1 MFRRFI
7 IIAAACIA
15 LGVQAQEP
23 AAEQLSRHYLGA
35 GASFDVN
42 IPSGSRGQWTT
53 GSGVTAGVD
62 YAYLF
67 NPHFFGATGLKLYYR
82 TMGINSDMVGNDL
95 YEATAKNIGLRIP
108 FMVGYT
114 TPVSDNVAMSV
125 ATGPEL
131 DVNLYARQGVMPDF
145 SNGVAVSTGSV
156 NMFKHGF
163 KHVDALWGITLGFT
177 FAEHYY
183 VGVSGDVAFTPLASY
198 GNGDKQIKVRGNSVA
213 VKMCYIF

>member
-1 MFRRFI
+1 MFRRLLT
-7 IIAAACIA
+7 IAAACFA
-15 LGVQAQEP
+15 LGLSAQEQGVEP
-23 AAEQLSRHYLGA
+23 MTRHYLGA

-42 IPSGSRGQWTT
+42 IPSGSRGQWST

-62 YAYLF
+62 YAYMF
-67 NPHFFGATGLKLYYR
+67 NKNFFGTTGLKLYYR
-82 TMGINSDMVGNDL
+82 TLGINSDQTGSDI

-114 TPVSDNVAMSV
+114 APVSDQVAMSV

-131 DVNLYARQGVMPDF
+131 DVNLYARESVMPDF
-145 SNGVAVSTGSV
+145 SNGIAVSTGSR
-156 NMFKHGF
+156 NMFKNGF

-177 FAEHYY
+177 FADHYY

-213 VKMCYIF
+213 VKLCYIF

>member
-1 MFRRFI
+1 MFRRLLT
-7 IIAAACIA
+7 IAAACIA
-15 LGVQAQEP
+15 LGAQAQTPE
-23 AAEQLSRHYLGA
+23 AGQMTRHYLGA

-42 IPSGSRGQWTT
+42 IPSGSRGQWST

-67 NPHFFGATGLKLYYR
+67 NQHFFGATGLKLYYR
-82 TMGINSDMVGNDL
+82 TMGINSDPARNDI

-114 TPVSDNVAMSV
+114 TPVSENVAMSV

-131 DVNLYARQGVMPDF
+131 DINLYARQGVMPDF
-145 SNGVAVSTGSV
+145 NGGVAMSTGTV

-163 KHVDALWGITLGFT
+163 KHVDAMWGITLGFT
-177 FAEHYY
+177 FADHYY

-198 GNGDKQIKVRGNSVA
+198 GNGNKQIKVRGNSVA
-213 VKMCYIF
+213 VKLCYIF